1 MGQDESVAGGQDN
14 GTNRSYFGEVSDL
27 GKIDDKNIEETIR
40 DLQLERLYK
49 KKPELRPKA
58 KNSTSGSVKLKAYI
72 SVNVEE
78 SFIKK
83 IENVFVLSI
92 SLKTECPGLAIIQ
105 GNGVFSS
112 RTFPESEKVSIRLPI
127 PPKSMD
133 SFIVEITPTLDKK
146 SVNLKHGFTAVTKHQ
161 FLFIKDAE
169 SFTLVEQKLTVGSNE
184 YKISINKLIKVVE
197 ELISTEECLFC
208 LSEPATDAISECSS
222 HKVLCKKC
230 IEENSAKI
238 SYCPYCVKN
247 E

>member
-83 IENVFVLSI
+83 IENVF
-92 SLKTECPGLAIIQ
+92 
-105 GNGVFSS
+105 
-112 RTFPESEKVSIRLPI
+112 
-127 PPKSMD
+127 
-133 SFIVEITPTLDKK
+133 
-146 SVNLKHGFTAVTKHQ
+146 
-161 FLFIKDAE
+161 LFK
-169 SFTLVEQKLTVGSNE
+169 Q
-184 YKISINKLIKVVE
+184 
-197 ELISTEECLFC
+197 
-208 LSEPATDAISECSS
+208 
-222 HKVLCKKC
+222 
-230 IEENSAKI
+230 
-238 SYCPYCVKN
+238 
-247 E
+247 